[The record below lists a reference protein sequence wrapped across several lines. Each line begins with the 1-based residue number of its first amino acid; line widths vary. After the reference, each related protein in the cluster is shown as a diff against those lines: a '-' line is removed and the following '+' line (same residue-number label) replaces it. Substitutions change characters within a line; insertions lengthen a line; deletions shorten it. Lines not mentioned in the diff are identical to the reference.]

1 METASTPVRGRPRE
15 FDPEKALAAALE
27 IFWRRGYEGA
37 SLAELTEAM
46 GITKPSLYACFG
58 NKESLFRKALD
69 LYERDK
75 LCYVKSALE
84 APTAKQVAERLLKGA
99 LAMQC
104 GNTDPKGCM
113 GVISSVANTA
123 HAECI
128 RNEILARR
136 ASSDRA
142 LIERF
147 ERAQKEGD
155 LPADVEPK
163 ALALYL
169 TTMLQGLAVQA
180 GSGVPEDRLTQLVDT
195 ALTMWPSA

>member
-1 METASTPVRGRPRE
+1 VQ
-15 FDPEKALAAALE
+15 
-27 IFWRRGYEGA
+27 
-37 SLAELTEAM
+37 
-46 GITKPSLYACFG
+46 
-58 NKESLFRKALD
+58 
-69 LYERDK
+69 
-75 LCYVKSALE
+75 SALE

-147 ERAQKEGD
+147 ERAQEEGD
-155 LPADVEPK
+155 LPAGVEPK
-163 ALALYL
+163 
-169 TTMLQGLAVQA
+169 MLQGLAVQA
-180 GSGVPEDRLTQLVDT
+180 GSGVSEDRLTQLVDT
-195 ALTMWPSA
+195 ALTMWPSS